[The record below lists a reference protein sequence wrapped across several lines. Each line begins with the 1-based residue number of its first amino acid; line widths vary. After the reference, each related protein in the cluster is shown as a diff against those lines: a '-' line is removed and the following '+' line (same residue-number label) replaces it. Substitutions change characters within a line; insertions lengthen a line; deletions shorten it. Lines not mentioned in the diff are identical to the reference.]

1 MPRLQHAN
9 RPGLALFLIGLLL
22 LVLAATTEGRADE
35 ADAGQSQTLH
45 LEVFINGWPSGFIT
59 RFVDLGDGGL
69 LADADELCRTG
80 IRPIIE
86 GRRGQGD
93 IRVDRIDGVD
103 FDLDEAA
110 QTLHFTAAPA
120 SCSPRVIEAT
130 PRPRDQLPDEVDT
143 GLGIVLN
150 YNLDAETTRSSG
162 YSRRLAG
169 DFDARLFMPLGTFN
183 HGFALTRNPGDRH
196 SYRRLNTYW
205 RTPLPD
211 RAAQIQIGDL
221 TTRGPSWSRPVRL
234 GGILLERNFEMRPDL
249 VTIALPSYEGSAA
262 VPSTVEVFSDSI
274 RRFSSPVPFGPFE
287 LTGLPFPTGTTE
299 AEIVVRDVTGRET
312 RVSRPFF
319 VSSDLMRPG
328 LVDYSFALGV
338 PRLGI
343 GTETD
348 RYEGGLHGVGS
359 LRFGVSTGLT
369 LMAHTEI
376 GPDLRMA
383 GLGGTFQVG
392 MIGTTTAS
400 LAHSRSAIG
409 TGTLGEFSTRLS
421 FGRLR
426 VSARAMR
433 TWGDYSD
440 IARVTAVM
448 PDADTTTAPP
458 APLTSLNQLSIA
470 MPAQRRGRGGSSLFY
485 ADTTRADGARERSLG
500 VSYSQQVFE
509 RSTISLS
516 AIATQGETSD
526 ALVSFGMHVPLGRN
540 RSAGTRIDRRDG
552 RFRSTAFISGA
563 PENRGRGWHWR
574 AQVISDAQVD
584 VSAHAQRRTQYGR
597 VELATRYSGDRQ
609 ALGLR
614 AQGSVV
620 IAGGGVFLSDRI
632 EDSFAVVNAGAPG
645 IAVQF
650 ENRPVGM
657 TGRSGRLLVPGLR
670 SYQRNVVSIDPA
682 ALPLD
687 ADVPQTREVV
697 RPAQRSGVTLDFG
710 IDATP
715 ATALVGLVTPTGEP
729 IEVGVTAVHSA
740 SGESYLVGYDG
751 QVYLRGL
758 QPVNELVVHFPDMS
772 TCRAAFGYTRQPG
785 TISQIG
791 GVICE

>member
-1 MPRLQHAN
+1 MPRSQRDN
-9 RPGLALFLIGLLL
+9 RPGLALSLIGLCLL
-22 LVLAATTEGRADE
+22 LLTVTTEARAEE
-35 ADAGQSQTLH
+35 ADAGPGKTLH

-80 IRPIIE
+80 IRPIID
-86 GRRGQGD
+86 GRRGSGD
-93 IRVDRIDGVD
+93 IRVDRIEGVS
-103 FDLDEAA
+103 FDLDESA
-110 QTLHFTAAPA
+110 QTLHFTAAMERCA
-120 SCSPRVIEAT
+120 PRVIEAT
-130 PRPRDQLPDEVDT
+130 PQPRDLLPDEVDT

-150 YNLDAETTRSSG
+150 YNLDAGATRSTR
-162 YSRRLAG
+162 YSQHLAG
-169 DFDARLFMPLGTFN
+169 DFDARLFMPLGTLN
-183 HGFALTRNPGDRH
+183 HGFALTRNQDDGR

-211 RAAQIQIGDL
+211 RAAQIQVGDL

-234 GGILLERNFEMRPDL
+234 GGLLLERNFEMRPDL

-262 VPSTVEVFSDSI
+262 VPSTVEVFADSI

-328 LVDYSFALGV
+328 LVDYSFALGI

-369 LMAHTEI
+369 LMVHTEI

-400 LAHSRSAIG
+400 LAHSRSGIG
-409 TGTLGEFSTRLS
+409 AGTMGEVSTRLS

-440 IARVTAVM
+440 IARMTAVV
-448 PDADTTTAPP
+448 PDTDTTPAPP
-458 APLTSLNQLSIA
+458 SPLTALNQLSIT
-470 MPAQRRGRGGSSLFY
+470 MPAQHRRGGGGSLFY

-516 AIATQGETSD
+516 AIATQGETTD
-526 ALVSFGMHVPLGRN
+526 ALLSVGMHVPLGRN

-552 RFRSTAFISGA
+552 RFRSATFISGA
-563 PENRGRGWHWR
+563 PEDRERGWHWR
-574 AQVISDAQVD
+574 AQVISDAQAD

-597 VELATRYSGDRQ
+597 IELASRYSGDRQ
-609 ALGLR
+609 ALGVR

-620 IAGGGVFLSDRI
+620 VAGGGVFLSDRI

-645 IAVQF
+645 VAVQF

-670 SYQRNVVSIDPA
+670 SYQRNVISIDPA
-682 ALPLD
+682 GLPID

-697 RPAQRSGVTLDFG
+697 RPPQRSGVTLDFG

-715 ATALVGLVTPTGEP
+715 ATALVGLVTAAGEP

-758 QPVNELVVHFPDMS
+758 QPMNELVVHFPNMS
-772 TCRAAFGYTRQPG
+772 TCRAHFAYTRQPG